1 MRHGLSF
8 SGNAPYSLTTF
19 RVRIPWIVYLS
30 SRRLQAP
37 SVGAVERDV
46 SPQHYDPQRSSL
58 DRSHRRSFTF
68 AARRASLLGGKKISP
83 RKGNAWQRA
92 SRPRSSHPAR
102 PRIRLSRTAQLH
114 RRAHHTTVALSR
126 QFPHHMR
133 HYRPRRPLNR
143 QKMVVTKRAELIQ
156 FRLRFRHSSNAPHP
170 ISRPVLANFQQID
183 VLLCSHTS
191 PRCRRGEHPH
201 QRDTGPPLE

>member
-19 RVRIPWIVYLS
+19 RVRIPWIVYLG

-133 HYRPRRPLNR
+133 H
-143 QKMVVTKRAELIQ
+143 
-156 FRLRFRHSSNAPHP
+156 RHSSNAPHP